1 MVSKLVSEDGADGR
15 HGGGGLVR
23 RQAQAAVV
31 RAVSLFLFIY
41 INAVCLLNRNRNE

>member
-1 MVSKLVSEDGADGR
+1 VVSKLVSENGADGR

-31 RAVSLFLFIY
+31 RAVSLFFIY
-41 INAVCLLNRNRNE
+41 IKAVCLLNRNRNE